1 MSERIEE
8 IKEATKMLVVK
19 AWKEEQSVT
28 TVVTKI
34 NFLWAEY
41 LTQLE
46 AERDEAVRQLKDELK
61 DVKQAHKQLVEL
73 IKKERAERD
82 EAVRRAVEGERE
94 RIFDVID
101 DFFMGPNIVLDGGIL
116 KGYIREAP
124 TPPTSDISSEGNS
137 KQYE

>member
-46 AERDEAVRQLKDELK
+46 AK
-61 DVKQAHKQLVEL
+61 
-73 IKKERAERD
+73 RD
-82 EAVRRAVEGERE
+82 EAVRRAVEAERE
-94 RIFDVID
+94 RIKTWLKEEDFPLRKVGVAD
-101 DFFMGPNIVLDGGIL
+101 DFFSDAKVVRVDHLL
-116 KGYIREAP
+116 EAL
-124 TPPTSDISSEGNS
+124 TPPSRDSSSEGNS